1 MTKTPDKRSS
11 NEQDADAIVQKSHEA
26 ASNLKQA
33 TLERVDTVK
42 RSAQGLR
49 DDAGESVRKL
59 GAAIHKVGEHFR
71 IEDQQYIADRM
82 TDASQHVRALAD
94 YVSSAELG
102 SLVRDTRN
110 LARENTAMFL
120 GGAFLAGLGA
130 GRFFKGTSLITRPL
144 MNEGS
149 RAAVRRRPKN
159 PDLSTT
165 TTPKPLEANPGAV
178 KSAPVRTSRDARS

>member
-1 MTKTPDKRSS
+1 MNKTPYKRNTDDQGS
-11 NEQDADAIVQKSHEA
+11 DAIVQKSHETA
-26 ASNLKQA
+26 LNLKQA
-33 TLERVDTVK
+33 ALERVDTVR

-49 DDAGESVRKL
+49 DDTSDSVRKL

-71 IEDQQYIADRM
+71 IEEQEYIADRM

-110 LARENTAMFL
+110 IARDNAAMFL
-120 GGAFLAGLGA
+120 GGAFLVGLGA

-149 RAAVRRRPKN
+149 RAAVRRRPNK
-159 PDLSTT
+159 PDSSKTLD
-165 TTPKPLEANPGAV
+165 ANAGASKGV
-178 KSAPVRTSRDARS
+178 APAKASRDARS